1 MVSHTSPS
9 SVMILW
15 AYHQLRK
22 HYEMEIILHQD
33 SVVVDDDDND
43 DDVTPQS
50 AMISRTSP

>member
-1 MVSHTSPS
+1 
-9 SVMILW
+9 MILW

-22 HYEMEIILHQD
+22 HYEMEIIIHQD
-33 SVVVDDDDND
+33 SVVVDDDDDDND